1 MNAQA
6 LALVIAG
13 ASLHAV
19 WNLVAKRASG
29 GLAFVWLYGW
39 VSLALFLPIALWT
52 THAAPLAL
60 GLAAWIAIVASGVL
74 HVVYALVLQRGYRV
88 ADLSLVYPL
97 ARGTGPL
104 FAVLG
109 AVLLLGN
116 RPAPWGWM
124 GIAAILAG
132 IFLMAG
138 GGLLRR
144 LGAGTD
150 PTLARGLGWGALTGL
165 FIAAYTLVDGWAIQ
179 VLGLAPLAYYA
190 LGLAVRSA
198 VLAPWALRDRAG
210 LAVEWRRNRGRIVA
224 VGVLSP
230 LAYLLVLTALQLAPL
245 AYVAP
250 AREVSMMIGLLL
262 GAFWLR
268 ERVTPARIAG
278 CVLMLGGVALLA
290 AQP

>member
-39 VSLALFLPIALWT
+39 VSLALFLPIALWVGG
-52 THAAPLAL
+52 AAAVPL
-60 GLAAWIAIVASGVL
+60 GPAAWVAIVASAVL
-74 HVVYALVLQRGYRV
+74 HVIYALVLQRGYRV
-88 ADLSLVYPL
+88 ADLSLVYPM

-109 AVLLLGN
+109 AVLLLDN
-116 RPAPWGWM
+116 RPGVAGWM
-124 GIAAILAG
+124 GIVAILAG

-144 LGAGTD
+144 LGAGAD
-150 PTLARGLGWGALTGL
+150 PALLRGLGWGALTGL

-210 LAVEWRRNRGRIVA
+210 LAAEWRRNRGRIVA
-224 VGVLSP
+224 VGALSP
-230 LAYLLVLTALQLAPL
+230 LAYLLVLTAMQLAPL

-250 AREVSMMIGLLL
+250 AREVSMMIGLGL
-262 GAFWLR
+262 GALWLR

-278 CVLMLGGVALLA
+278 CVLMLGGVVLLA
-290 AQP
+290 AQR

>member
-1 MNAQA
+1 MNAEA
-6 LALVIAG
+6 LALVLAG

-39 VSLALFLPIALWT
+39 VSLAIFL
-52 THAAPLAL
+52 PLAL
-60 GLAAWIAIVASGVL
+60 WIARAAEFTLSLAAWIAIAASGVL

-88 ADLSLVYPL
+88 ADLSVVYPM

-116 RPAPWGWM
+116 RPAPSGWL

-144 LGAGTD
+144 LGAGSD
-150 PTLARGLGWGALTGL
+150 PALLRGLGWGAATGL

-179 VLGLAPLAYYA
+179 VLGLAPLLYYG
-190 LGLAVRSA
+190 LGLVVRSL

-210 LAVEWRRNRGRIVA
+210 LAAEWRRNRGRIVT
-224 VGVLSP
+224 VGALSP
-230 LAYLLVLTALQLAPL
+230 LAYLLVLTAMQLAPL

-250 AREVSMMIGLLL
+250 AREVSMMIGLGL
-262 GAFWLR
+262 GALWLR

-278 CVLMLGGVALLA
+278 CLLMLGGVVLLA
-290 AQP
+290 VQP

>member
-6 LALVIAG
+6 LALVLAG

-39 VSLALFLPIALWT
+39 VSLAIFL
-52 THAAPLAL
+52 PLAL
-60 GLAAWIAIVASGVL
+60 WSARAADLTLNLAAWIAILASGVL

-88 ADLSLVYPL
+88 ADLSVVYPM

-116 RPAPWGWM
+116 RPAASGWL

-144 LGAGTD
+144 VEQGAD
-150 PTLARGLGWGALTGL
+150 PALARGLGWGAATGL

-179 VLGLAPLAYYA
+179 VLGLAPLLYYG
-190 LGLAVRSA
+190 LGLAVRSL

-210 LAVEWRRNRGRIVA
+210 LTAEWRRNRGRIVT
-224 VGVLSP
+224 VGALSP
-230 LAYLLVLTALQLAPL
+230 LAYLLVLSAMQLAPL

-250 AREVSMMIGLLL
+250 AREVSMMIGLGL
-262 GAFWLR
+262 GALWLR

-278 CVLMLGGVALLA
+278 CMLMLGGVVLLA
-290 AQP
+290 GQP

>member
-6 LALVIAG
+6 LALVLAG

-29 GLAFVWLYGW
+29 GLPFVWLYGL
-39 VSLALFLPIALWT
+39 VSLTVFLPIMLGAVGV
-52 THAAPLAL
+52 AAVSL
-60 GLAAWIAIVASGVL
+60 GAAAWLAIVVSAVL

-88 ADLSLVYPL
+88 ADLSIVYPM

-116 RPAPWGWM
+116 RPGASAWV
-124 GIAAILAG
+124 GIVAILAG

-144 LGAGTD
+144 LGAGAD
-150 PTLARGLGWGALTGL
+150 PALLRGLGWGAATGL

-179 VLGLAPLAYYA
+179 VLGLVPLVYYA
-190 LGLAVRSA
+190 LGLVVRSV
-198 VLAPWALRDRAG
+198 VLAPWALRDRGG
-210 LAVEWRRNRGRIVA
+210 LAAEWRRNRGRIVV
-224 VGVLSP
+224 VGLLSP
-230 LAYLLVLTALQLAPL
+230 LAYLLVLSALQLAPL

-250 AREVSMMIGLLL
+250 AREVSMMIGLAL
-262 GAFWLR
+262 GALWLR
-268 ERVTPARIAG
+268 ERVTPMRVAG
-278 CVLMLGGVALLA
+278 CVLMLGGVVLLA
-290 AQP
+290 AQS

>member
-6 LALVIAG
+6 LALVLAG

-39 VSLALFLPIALWT
+39 VSLAIFL
-52 THAAPLAL
+52 PLAL
-60 GLAAWIAIVASGVL
+60 WIARSGEFALSLAAWIAILASGVL

-88 ADLSLVYPL
+88 ADLSVVYPM

-116 RPAPWGWM
+116 RPAASGWL

-144 LGAGTD
+144 LGAGAD
-150 PTLARGLGWGALTGL
+150 PTLMRGLGWGAATGL

-224 VGVLSP
+224 VGALSP
-230 LAYLLVLTALQLAPL
+230 LAYLLVLTAMQLAPL

-250 AREVSMMIGLLL
+250 AREVSMMIGLGL
-262 GAFWLR
+262 GALWLR

-278 CVLMLGGVALLA
+278 CVLMLGGVVLLSV
-290 AQP
+290 QP

>member
-13 ASLHAV
+13 ASLHAL

-29 GLAFVWLYGW
+29 GLAFVWLYGC

-52 THAAPLAL
+52 SRAVPLSVD
-60 GLAAWIAIVASGVL
+60 LAAWVAIVASGVL

-88 ADLSLVYPL
+88 ADLSLVYPM

-116 RPAPWGWM
+116 RPGVMGWV
-124 GIAAILAG
+124 GIVAILAG

-144 LGAGTD
+144 LGAATD
-150 PTLARGLGWGALTGL
+150 PALARGLGWGALTGL

-179 VLGLAPLAYYA
+179 VLGLAPLFYYG
-190 LGLAVRSA
+190 LGLAVRT
-198 VLAPWALRDRAG
+198 VMLAPWALRDRAG
-210 LAVEWRRNRGRIVA
+210 LAAEWRRNRGRIVA
-224 VGVLSP
+224 VGALSP
-230 LAYLLVLTALQLAPL
+230 LAYLLVLNAMQLAPL

-262 GAFWLR
+262 GALWLR

-278 CVLMLGGVALLA
+278 CVLMLCGVVLLA
-290 AQP
+290 A

>member
-6 LALVIAG
+6 LALVLAG

-29 GLAFVWLYGW
+29 GLPIVWLYGL
-39 VSLALFLPIALWT
+39 VSLAVFLPIMFGAVGW
-52 THAAPLAL
+52 AAVSL
-60 GLAAWIAIVASGVL
+60 GAAAWLAIVVSAVL

-88 ADLSLVYPL
+88 ADLSIVYPM

-116 RPAPWGWM
+116 RPGASAWV
-124 GIAAILAG
+124 GIVAILAG

-144 LGAGTD
+144 LGAGAD
-150 PTLARGLGWGALTGL
+150 PALLRGLGWGAATGL
-165 FIAAYTLVDGWAIQ
+165 FIAAYTLVDGWAVQ
-179 VLGLAPLAYYA
+179 VLGLVPLVYYA
-190 LGLAVRSA
+190 LGLGVRSV
-198 VLAPWALRDRAG
+198 VLAPWALRDRGG
-210 LAVEWRRNRGRIVA
+210 LAAEWRRNRGRIVV
-224 VGVLSP
+224 VGLLSP
-230 LAYLLVLTALQLAPL
+230 LAYLLVLSALQLAPL

-250 AREVSMMIGLLL
+250 AREVSMMIGLAL
-262 GAFWLR
+262 GALWLR
-268 ERVTPARIAG
+268 ERITPTRVAG
-278 CVLMLGGVALLA
+278 CVLMLGGVVLLA
-290 AQP
+290 AQS